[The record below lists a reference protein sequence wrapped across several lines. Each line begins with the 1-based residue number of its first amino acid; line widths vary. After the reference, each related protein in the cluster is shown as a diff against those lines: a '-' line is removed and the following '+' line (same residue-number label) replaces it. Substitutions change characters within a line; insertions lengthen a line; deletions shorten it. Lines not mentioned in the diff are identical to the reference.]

1 MADSIRRLIIEDLVV
16 AVEGMTVAGGYHY
29 DWTNCFTRGRPSSS
43 DIPAP
48 WCNLITG
55 REAYETIAC
64 PKWVRRLPVRL
75 VAIHRVHE
83 ETDDEG
89 DEVAENLLA
98 DLEKLLVVDITR
110 GGNATDTL
118 LVANQLST
126 PLAVAPEVG
135 CELEVE
141 ILYGTALGDPTTKR

>member
-1 MADSIRRLIIEDLVV
+1 MADSIRRLIIENLVETIESMWTG
-16 AVEGMTVAGGYHY
+16 AGYHY
-29 DWTNCFTRGRPSSS
+29 DWRNCFTRNQSTSGSLS
-43 DIPAP
+43 
-48 WCNLITG
+48 CNLVQG
-55 REAYETIAC
+55 REVYQTIAC
-64 PKWVRRLPVRL
+64 PKHDRRLGIRV
-75 VAIHRVHE
+75 VATHAVFEGDH
-83 ETDDEG
+83 DEG
-89 DEVAENLLA
+89 EEAAERMLA
-98 DLEKLLVVDITR
+98 DLEKGLLVDITR